1 MTLVIVCTME
11 MTFAGNCGNL
21 LDLTLKGESHFETLF
36 AKDFGFFFFFMKLEK
51 ELEYYNAK
59 AQ

>member
-1 MTLVIVCTME
+1 VVAMTLVIVCTME

-36 AKDFGFFFFFMKLEK
+36 AKDFGFFFFFHEVR
-51 ELEYYNAK
+51 ERT
-59 AQ
+59 